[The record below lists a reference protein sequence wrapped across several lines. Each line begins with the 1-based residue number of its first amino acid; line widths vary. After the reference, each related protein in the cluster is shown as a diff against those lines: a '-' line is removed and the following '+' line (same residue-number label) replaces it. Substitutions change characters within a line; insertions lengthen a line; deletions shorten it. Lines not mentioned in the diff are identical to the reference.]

1 MRTSFDFTSIIIMIP
16 RRTLLILSAISSLDA
31 VQAQYSETL
40 PGPGNST
47 VPVFNPTY
55 DYIVV
60 GGGASGLIVSER
72 FAETGKSVL
81 VLERGGPSL
90 YSSGGDLLTLWNDTL
105 TLFDVPAMM
114 NALLVPG
121 NNVLCTD
128 VPAGA
133 YAGCVLGGGTAVN
146 GLQFVRPASFD
157 FDDKWPAG
165 WKWADVQAAAERL
178 YERNPGAIIPSAD
191 GKLYDNDVYDVASKF
206 MASGGYTQVDT
217 NEEPDKK
224 YKVYSYPAI
233 NTEGGF
239 RAGPVRTYLPI
250 AKGLPDFK
258 LQLHTKVVRTVR
270 TGSTITG
277 VEIEDAAGQRSVI
290 NINSGGKVILAAGA
304 MSSPRIL
311 FNSGIGP
318 ADQIEIVRNG
328 SARVSLPPK
337 EEWIHSPVGFVRDHP
352 IVIVTFNVT
361 QGMNYLTQTELIN
374 PSQEFIDLYTHGSG
388 PLAQAWNRMM
398 SYTTVVND
406 DGHRTL
412 VQCHF
417 AGASNKTIQVLVA
430 LTHNSTS
437 TGALGITPDGNT
449 RWIKNPYLQS
459 ESDREAMV
467 KAIDELLAMSHL
479 PNSTLSYSGPAN
491 ASGASILE
499 VALSRN
505 ASTATFIP
513 GQHMIGTTI
522 MGTDD
527 GTKNGSSV
535 VDTDCKV
542 YGTGIST

>member
-1 MRTSFDFTSIIIMIP
+1 MRASLDRTSIIMMIS
-16 RRTLLILSAISSLDA
+16 RRVLLTLSAISSLGS
-31 VQAQYSETL
+31 VQAQYNETL
-40 PGPGNST
+40 SGSDNST
-47 VPVFNPTY
+47 VPVSNSTY

-90 YSSGGDLLTLWNDTL
+90 FSSGGDLLTSWNHTL
-105 TLFDVPAMM
+105 TLFDVPGLM
-114 NALLVPG
+114 NVLLAAG
-121 NNVLCTD
+121 ANVLCTD
-128 VPAGA
+128 VPTGA
-133 YAGCVLGGGTAVN
+133 FAGCVLGGGTAVN

-178 YERNPGAIIPSAD
+178 YARNPGAIIPSAD
-191 GKLYDNDVYDVASKF
+191 GKLYDNDAYDVASKF
-206 MASGGYTQVDT
+206 IASGGYTQVDT
-217 NEEPDKK
+217 NKEPDKK
-224 YKVYSYPAI
+224 HKVYSYPAL

-250 AKGLPDFK
+250 AKGLPEFK
-258 LQLHTKVVRTVR
+258 LQLHTKVIRTVR

-277 VEIEDAAGQRSVI
+277 VEIEDATGQRSVI

-318 ADQIEIVRNG
+318 ADQIKIVKNG
-328 SARVSLPPK
+328 STKVSLPSE
-337 EEWIHSPVGFVRDHP
+337 EEWIQSPIGFVRDHP
-352 IVIVTFNVT
+352 IVVVTFNVT
-361 QGMNYLTQTELIN
+361 EGINYLSQTELEY
-374 PSQEFIDLYTHGSG
+374 PSQELIDLYAHGSG

-398 SYTTVVND
+398 SYTTVTND
-406 DGHRTL
+406 DGHKTF

-417 AGASNKTIQVLVA
+417 ASSSNETIQVLVA
-430 LTHNSTS
+430 LTRNSTS

-459 ESDREAMV
+459 ESDKEAMV
-467 KAIDELLAMSHL
+467 KAIDELLAMSRL
-479 PNSTLSYSGPAN
+479 PNSTLFYSGPAN
-491 ASGASILE
+491 SSGASILE
-499 VALSRN
+499 AALSQN
-505 ASTATFIP
+505 VSTATFIP

-535 VDTDCKV
+535 VDTNCKV
-542 YGTGIST
+542 YGTGI